1 MLDVSQLSTGYGR
14 LQVLHNVDL
23 RVGAGEIVALVG
35 SNGAGKSTFLQTVAG
50 THRNQRLSAGQ
61 VKFNGKEVLKA
72 SAPSLVRQGLVL
84 VPERRQIWPDMSV
97 LDHLKLGAFLRRSDK
112 AYVAERQGFCLDLFP
127 RLKERGNQQA
137 GTLSGG
143 EQQML
148 AMARALMSGPRLLL
162 LDEPS
167 TGLSPVLVDR
177 ILEVVQQLRA
187 TTGLTILLVEQMVTL
202 TLQIADR
209 AYVLDRGRIAITGN
223 AREML
228 EDPTIKES
236 YLGGQGA

>member
-1 MLDVSQLSTGYGR
+1 MLDVLGLSTGYGR
-14 LQVLHNVDL
+14 VQVLHEVNLNVK
-23 RVGAGEIVALVG
+23 AGEIVALIG

-50 THRNQRLSAGQ
+50 IHRPGLLTAG
-61 VKFNGKEVLKA
+61 KGSIRYAGKEVLHD
-72 SAPSLVRQGLVL
+72 SAPALVRQGLVL

-97 LDHLKLGAFLRRSDK
+97 LDHLRLGAFLKRKDRH
-112 AYVAERQGFCLDLFP
+112 YIAEQEAFCVDMFP
-127 RLKERGNQQA
+127 RLKERIRQVA

-148 AMARALMSGPRLLL
+148 AMARALMAGPKILL

-167 TGLSPVLVDR
+167 TGLSPVMVSR

-187 TTGLTILLVEQMVTL
+187 KSGLTILLVEQMVTL

-209 AYVLDRGRIAITGN
+209 AYVLDRGRIVLSGN
-223 AREML
+223 AQAL
-228 EDPTIKES
+228 LQDPAVQAS
-236 YLGGQGA
+236 YLGGQ

>member
-1 MLDVSQLSTGYGR
+1 MLEVSGLSTGYGR
-14 LQVLHNVDL
+14 VKVLHNIDL
-23 RVGAGEIVALVG
+23 NVKAGEIVALIG

-50 THRNQRLSAGQ
+50 IHRPRLLGSNQGSIQYG
-61 VKFNGKEVLKA
+61 GKEVLRD

-97 LDHLKLGAFLRRSDK
+97 YDHLRLGAFLKRKDRH
-112 AYVAERQGFCLDLFP
+112 YIAEREAFCVEMFP
-127 RLKERGNQQA
+127 WLKERSSQIA

-148 AMARALMSGPRLLL
+148 ALARALMAGPKILL

-167 TGLSPVLVDR
+167 TGLSPVMVAR
-177 ILEVVQQLRA
+177 ILDVVQQLRA
-187 TTGLTILLVEQMVTL
+187 KSGLTILLVEQMVTL

-209 AYVLDRGRIAITGN
+209 AYVLDRGRIVLSGVAQ
-223 AREML
+223 ALL
-228 EDPTIKES
+228 EDPAVKAS
-236 YLGGQGA
+236 YMGGQ

>member
-1 MLDVSQLSTGYGR
+1 MLEVSQLSTGYGR
-14 LQVLHNVDL
+14 SQVLHDVDL
-23 RVGAGEIVALVG
+23 KVGAGEIVALVG
-35 SNGAGKSTFLQTVAG
+35 SNGAGKSTFLQTLAG
-50 THRNQRLSAGQ
+50 THRNQRLTAGQ
-61 VKFNGKEVLKA
+61 VRFDGKDVLRS
-72 SAPSLVRQGLVL
+72 SAPSLVRNGLVL
-84 VPERRQIWPDMSV
+84 VPERRQIWPDMNV
-97 LDHLKLGAFLRRSDK
+97 LDHLKLGAFLRRNDK
-112 AYVAERQGFCLDLFP
+112 DYVAEREAFCMDLFP
-127 RLKERGNQQA
+127 RLKERCNQLA

-177 ILEVVQQLRA
+177 ILEVVQQLRSA
-187 TTGLTILLVEQMVTL
+187 AGLTILLVEQMVTL

-209 AYVLDRGRIAITGN
+209 AYVLDRGRIVLSGK
-223 AREML
+223 ARAML
-228 EDPTIKES
+228 DDPTIKES